1 MVALEVVVS
10 LPKPKKPESVDG
22 QEPEL
27 RDSETILAYFE
38 ELSRLGTAVMLWVD
52 QESWIPIGLKVEGVR
67 EDSWSFSASLQRAL
81 PGDLSTK
88 RMLEVAFPLEGVRLL
103 ASLRFEAREGYLKAS
118 FSLPEAI
125 RFGERRERIRARF
138 GPREKARVTVLE
150 DFMQGCGATGRLV
163 NLSLSGLCMRVDRVI
178 AVHGQ
183 GQIPISP
190 AVFTPGTRLALIRI
204 QDLPHIPMIEC
215 IGFTSHSERSAI
227 GTTVG
232 IHLEGLGG
240 LEQRL
245 LADVLARRLPTFA
258 RNFPARRRRNEEE
271 LVDPTAAAFP
281 EMETWDTPPEEEHA
295 ETEATGDPEEPG
307 VAVEFTKQERLLLL
321 KKRGKRILII
331 MHDDLDRAILAGT
344 LQVDGFSHV
353 MEARNYA
360 EALGWFRVAP
370 IDLVIL
376 DQQIGAHLGQK
387 FLERLRGQGYCVETP
402 VVLVSDHLDV
412 RATIMA
418 KALRIAHLQKKPIDF
433 DGELRAVLY
442 RLLRIA

>member
-1 MVALEVVVS
+1 VA
-10 LPKPKKPESVDG
+10 LPKPKKPTSTDG

-38 ELSRLGTAVMLWVD
+38 ELSRLGTPVMLWVD
-52 QESWIPIGLKVEGVR
+52 QESWIPIGLKVEAVR

-81 PGDLSTK
+81 PGELSTK
-88 RMLEVAFPLEGVRLL
+88 RTLEVAFPLEGVRLL

-118 FSLPEAI
+118 FSLPESI

-138 GPREKARVTVLE
+138 GPRERARVTVLE

-163 NLSLSGLCMRVDRVI
+163 NLSLSGLCLRVDRVI
-178 AVHGQ
+178 AVHGE

-190 AVFTPGTRLALIRI
+190 AVFTAGTRLALVRI
-204 QDLPHIPMIEC
+204 QGLPHVPMIEC
-215 IGFTSHSERSAI
+215 SGFTSHSERSAI

-232 IHLEGLGG
+232 IHLEGLGS

-271 LVDPTAAAFP
+271 LVDPTALGSTELEA
-281 EMETWDTPPEEEHA
+281 WDTPPEEESV
-295 ETEATGDPEEPG
+295 EADPSEASEAP
-307 VAVEFTKQERLLLL
+307 AAPSKQERLFQI
-321 KKRGKRILII
+321 KKGGKRILII

-344 LQVDGFSHV
+344 LQVDGFRQV
-353 MEARNYA
+353 VEARNYA
-360 EALGWFRVAP
+360 EALGWFRVAS

-376 DQQIGAHLGQK
+376 DQQVGAHAGQK

-402 VVLVSDHLDV
+402 VVLVVEHADV
-412 RATIMA
+412 RTTIMA
-418 KALRIAHLQKKPIDF
+418 KAMRIAHLQKKPIDY
-433 DGELRAVLY
+433 DGEFRAVLY
-442 RLLRIA
+442 RLLGIA